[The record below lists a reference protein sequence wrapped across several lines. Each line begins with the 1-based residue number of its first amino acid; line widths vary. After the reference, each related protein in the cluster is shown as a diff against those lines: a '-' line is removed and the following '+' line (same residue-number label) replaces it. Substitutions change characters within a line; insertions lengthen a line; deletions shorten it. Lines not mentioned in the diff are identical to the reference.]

1 MRCDAFIV
9 IDRHLNPPKLRPYV
23 FIATQTQATQVWGN
37 VWQEAT
43 CGRSQDDV
51 LIAIDTETHLNP
63 AQQANYVLI
72 AFEIQ

>member
-1 MRCDAFIV
+1 MWCVTAQREKPNASKEV
-9 IDRHLNPPKLRPYV
+9 
-23 FIATQTQATQVWGN
+23 
-37 VWQEAT
+37 
-43 CGRSQDDV
+43 SQDDV

>member
-1 MRCDAFIV
+1 M
-9 IDRHLNPPKLRPYV
+9 
-23 FIATQTQATQVWGN
+23 
-37 VWQEAT
+37 WQEAT